1 MKHAVI
7 TGAANGIGE
16 ALARRFVRAGYAV
29 TGVDV
34 DAGGA
39 ANLERELG
47 VVFIVAD
54 LSNDAGIAHV
64 HDQLGS
70 MDTIDVLIHNA
81 GINAVGRFHRVGL
94 TDLEKVIAINFE
106 APMELTARLLE
117 ANRVAH
123 GGSLVF
129 VSSLSHYVSYPGA
142 AVYAAAKSGLASY
155 ARSLSVALAPR
166 DIHVMTV
173 FPGPTRT
180 AHARRYSPDNS
191 REEKRMPPEELAEVI
206 HRGIGKRK
214 RLLVPGFGNRTAAIL
229 GTWCPRI
236 VERVMRRA
244 MLGRN

>member
-16 ALARRFVRAGYAV
+16 ALARRLVRAGYSV
-29 TGVDV
+29 TGVDL

-47 VVFIVAD
+47 VVFVVAD

-70 MDTIDVLIHNA
+70 MDTIDVFIHNA
-81 GINAVGRFHRVGL
+81 GINAVGRFPRVDM
-94 TDLEKVIAINFE
+94 TDQEKVVALNLQ
-106 APMELTARLLE
+106 APMVLTARLLR
-117 ANRVAH
+117 ANRIVS

-142 AVYAAAKSGLASY
+142 ATYAATKSGLASY
-155 ARSLSVALAPR
+155 ARSLSVALTPW

-180 AHARRYSPDNS
+180 AHARKYSPDNS
-191 REEKRMPPEELAEVI
+191 REEKRMPPETLADAI
-206 HRGIGKRK
+206 HRGIAKRK
-214 RLLVPGFGNRTAAIL
+214 RLLVPGLGNRTAAVL
-229 GTWCPRI
+229 GTLFPRV
-236 VERVMRRA
+236 VERVTRRA
-244 MLGRN
+244 MLEEN